1 MLGRGG
7 IVWRETRGI
16 TTDINVFTG
25 IHVDLKDD
33 FRSTAWFVVFVAA
46 FLQGNT
52 VGRNGLY
59 YRAGCFRNRGISKKR
74 IILEGK
80 EVSTSGINIY
90 FFQRKRYNNSDIHKT
105 REILIFL

>member
-1 MLGRGG
+1 MRGRGGG

-33 FRSTAWFVVFVAA
+33 FRTTAWFVVFVAA
-46 FLQGNT
+46 FLQGT
-52 VGRNGLY
+52 PLEEMD